1 MELLHQVLILWA
13 YLNKSTKGHLRSNTM
28 QEQLKAAAL
37 SYLRAALSC
46 VGALYLSGITDPKV
60 LANAFLAGLIGPV
73 LKALAPNEKQ
83 LGIGAK

>member
-1 MELLHQVLILWA
+1 M
-13 YLNKSTKGHLRSNTM
+13 K
-28 QEQLKAAAL
+28 EQFKAAAL

-46 VGALYLSGITDPKV
+46 VGALYLSGISDPQV

-83 LGIGAK
+83 LGVGAK